1 MSVTLKDVGPWSPLI
16 WSIVENC
23 GMTEAGIYGIVSSF
37 SNMKDKKCN
46 ASLAS
51 IGKIAHVS
59 EDTVRRALKKL
70 ITAGY
75 VSQVGTSHGGFDSTG
90 KGITNTYIPTDKAG
104 LRTIA
109 YDRPIGSSTPNEY
122 AGYGE

>member
-1 MSVTLKDVGPWSPLI
+1 MSVTLKDVGPWSPMI

-23 GMTEAGIYGIVSSF
+23 GMTEAGIYGIVSSY
-37 SNMKDKKCN
+37 SNMKNKKCN

-51 IGKIAHVS
+51 IGKIGHVS

-70 ITAGY
+70 IEAGY
-75 VSQVGTSHGGFDSTG
+75 VKQIPSDQ
-90 KGITNTYIPTDKAG
+90 KGVTNTYVPTDKAG
-104 LRTIA
+104 LKTVA
-109 YDRPIGSSTPNEY
+109 FDHSDGSSSPDEY